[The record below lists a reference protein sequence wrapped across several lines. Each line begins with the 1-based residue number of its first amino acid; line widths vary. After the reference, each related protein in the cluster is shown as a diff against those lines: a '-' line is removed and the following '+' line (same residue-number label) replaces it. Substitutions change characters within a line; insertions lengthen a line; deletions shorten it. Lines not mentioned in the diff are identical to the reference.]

1 MRVNFTFRNIDSS
14 DGIRSYATEKVAR
27 LQKFLRSPL
36 DAEVTVSVER
46 HLHCVDLSVT
56 ADGHRFAAH
65 EESEDMYA
73 SIDLAMDKID
83 RQVRD
88 MKATQT
94 TRKRH
99 GHDHVTPG
107 KNES

>member
-1 MRVNFTFRNIDSS
+1 MRINFTFRNLDSS
-14 DGIRSYATEKVAR
+14 DGIKGYASEKVAR
-27 LQKFLRSPL
+27 LQKFLRAPL
-36 DAEVTVSVER
+36 DAEVTVSTER
-46 HLHCVDLSVT
+46 HLHCVDMSIA
-56 ADGHRFAAH
+56 ADGHRFAAR

-73 SIDLAMDKID
+73 SIDLVVDKID

-99 GHDHVTPG
+99 GHEAVGG
-107 KNES
+107 KNE